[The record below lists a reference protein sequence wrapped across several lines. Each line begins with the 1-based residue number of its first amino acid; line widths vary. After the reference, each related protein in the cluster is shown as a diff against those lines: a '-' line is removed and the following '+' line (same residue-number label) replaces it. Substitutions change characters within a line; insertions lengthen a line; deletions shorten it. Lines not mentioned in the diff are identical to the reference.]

1 MVEKAGDIEVLLQ
14 FALDTKL
21 GFDANDVIQKYFIN
35 GDQLSLTNQ
44 ELLRNLKSGASTD
57 VESAREDVLARLKV
71 NKFPKIYS
79 ELGQCI
85 YFFTSTKSNTFPPK
99 NSN

>member
-1 MVEKAGDIEVLLQ
+1 MVEKAGDIETLLQ

-21 GFDANDVIQKYFIN
+21 GFDAHDVIQKYFIN

-44 ELLRNLKSGASTD
+44 ELLQNLKSGASTD

-71 NKFPKIYS
+71 NENKSCLYDIKF
-79 ELGQCI
+79 
-85 YFFTSTKSNTFPPK
+85 
-99 NSN
+99 

>member
-71 NKFPKIYS
+71 KFSFSEKATKI
-79 ELGQCI
+79 
-85 YFFTSTKSNTFPPK
+85 
-99 NSN
+99 

>member
-21 GFDANDVIQKYFIN
+21 GFDSNDVIQKYFIN

-44 ELLRNLKSGASTD
+44 ELLQNLKSGASTD

-71 NKFPKIYS
+71 NRLPTWI
-79 ELGQCI
+79 
-85 YFFTSTKSNTFPPK
+85 PPLQG
-99 NSN
+99 